1 MRSPH
6 KKVSFECFALLERE
20 RSLGLSYVQDKA
32 EFSKFPLSG
41 KRSPFLLSYQQ
52 IYWVEKRSEKK
63 KKVIGYVGEW
73 SVMATDSKYKGKK
86 NCLGIKMAW
95 FVCL

>member
-1 MRSPH
+1 M
-6 KKVSFECFALLERE
+6 
-20 RSLGLSYVQDKA
+20 
-32 EFSKFPLSG
+32 
-41 KRSPFLLSYQQ
+41 LSYQQ